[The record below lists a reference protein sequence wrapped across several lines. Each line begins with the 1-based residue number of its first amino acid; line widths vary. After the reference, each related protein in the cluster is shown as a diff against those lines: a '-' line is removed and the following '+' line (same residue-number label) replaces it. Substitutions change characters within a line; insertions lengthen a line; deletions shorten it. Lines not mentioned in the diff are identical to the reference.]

1 MRAVLTTIIFAILIN
16 SCAKPPLK
24 SYMFSTPKVAKQS
37 PIFKDKI
44 VKVDYPKSVEDGS
57 NVNIYYF
64 NDSNLTRSYYKY
76 HQWSLPLNRLVM
88 AHIIETLIKSHL
100 FKNVID
106 YSSKASSNYLL
117 ETTIYKFSQEIKDKC
132 SYADISINLRLI
144 DSRDG
149 SLIKSRYF
157 NYKIK
162 TDSIDAPSFVKAS
175 NEAMKRFSRDLI
187 KWLRKQDVR
196 AK

>member
-1 MRAVLTTIIFAILIN
+1 MRTVLTTIIFVILIGG
-16 SCAKPPLK
+16 CAKPPLK
-24 SYMFSTPKVAKQS
+24 SYIFSTPKVAKQS

-44 VKVDYPKSVEDGS
+44 VKVDYPKSIEDGS

-88 AHIIETLIKSHL
+88 AHIIETLTKSHL

-117 ETTIYKFSQEIKDKC
+117 EATIYRFSQEIKDNR

-144 DSRDG
+144 DRDG

-162 TDSIDAPSFVKAS
+162 TDSINAPSFVKAS
-175 NEAMKRFSRDLI
+175 NKAMKRFSKDLI